1 MLAEVLT
8 QVAIVI
14 GFVLPVATGVFIG
27 RERLSQTVSE
37 LRPRLRTSAPALLLL
52 GSVLVLNRY
61 MRQNEPNVGFYMTET
76 IRSIEGEFVLIFQDI
91 ATPLLTEYFTAS
103 YIYGYTFLLLFT
115 PLAYFA
121 LSDTT
126 MFRRLLTAY
135 SLNYAL
141 GVVLYVLVIA
151 YGPRNI
157 LPEFVAET
165 MLYDNN
171 PKYQYLTGE
180 VNRNTNVFPSL
191 HTSLSATVGI
201 FAYYTRDE
209 YPKWFPVAVFIAISV
224 IISTMY
230 LAIHWGTDV
239 FFGLVLASVCVALSN
254 MLVGRWSLTDLFDRL
269 DDDSLDTVRDRLGR

>member
-8 QVAIVI
+8 QVAIVV
-14 GFVLPVATGVFIG
+14 GLVLPIAAGVFIG
-27 RERLSQTVSE
+27 RERLSRTVSE
-37 LRPRLRTSAPALLLL
+37 FRPRLRRSAP
-52 GSVLVLNRY
+52 VLVVLGAVLLFNRY
-61 MRQNEPNVGFYMTET
+61 MRQNETNLGFYMTGT

-91 ATPLLTEYFTAS
+91 ATPLLNEYFTAS
-103 YIYGYTFLLLFT
+103 YIYGYTFLLLF
-115 PLAYFA
+115 PPVAYFA

-157 LPEFVAET
+157 LPEFVSET

-201 FAYYTRDE
+201 FAYYTREE
-209 YPKWFPVAVFIAISV
+209 YPKWFPVAVLIAVSV

-230 LAIHWGTDV
+230 LAIHWATDV
-239 FFGLVLASVCVALSN
+239 FFGLLLAVVCVTLAN
-254 MLVGRWSLTDLFDRL
+254 MLVGRWSLADLRDRL
-269 DDDSLDTVRDRLGR
+269 NEDSLDAISDRLGR

>member
-8 QVAIVI
+8 QVAIVV
-14 GFVLPVATGVFIG
+14 GFVLPIAAGVFIG
-27 RERLSQTVSE
+27 RERLSRTVSE
-37 LRPRLRTSAPALLLL
+37 LRPRLRTSAPTLLIL
-52 GSVLVLNRY
+52 GAVLVLNRY
-61 MRQNEPNVGFYMTET
+61 MRQNEPDVGFYMTET

-91 ATPLLTEYFTAS
+91 ATPMLTEYFTAS
-103 YIYGYTFLLLFT
+103 YIYGYTFLLIF
-115 PLAYFA
+115 PPVAYFA

-171 PKYQYLTGE
+171 PEYQYLTGE

-201 FAYYTRDE
+201 FAYHTREE
-209 YPKWFPVAVFIAISV
+209 YPKWFPVAVLIAISV

-230 LAIHWGTDV
+230 LAIHWATDV
-239 FFGLVLASVCVALSN
+239 FVGLILAGVCVTLSN
-254 MLVGRWSLTDLFDRL
+254 MLVGRWSLADLRDRL
-269 DDDSLDTVRDRLGR
+269 DDDSLDALRHRLGR